1 MPNITTN
8 ELGQTVVTLS
18 QEEWENYGVQAG
30 YTATTVK
37 EASNNNSGLKKIAEI
52 HNDIKFHQKEIL
64 NKIAQIDAL
73 LEGEEVEEI
82 VEASEEA
89 KSDEFTADN
98 YPNLVA
104 QQEQEEGLIGAFAPR
119 L

>member
-8 ELGQTVVTLS
+8 ELGQTVIQLS
-18 QEEWENYGVQAG
+18 QEEWETYGKQAG
-30 YTATTVK
+30 YTATIIK
-37 EASNNNSGLKKIAEI
+37 EASSDNNNLKKIASI

-64 NKIAQIDAL
+64 SKIAQIDAL
-73 LEGEEVEEI
+73 LEDEEI
-82 VEASEEA
+82 TKASKEV
-89 KSDEFTADN
+89 KSGEFTADN